1 MGDLDDEIRF
11 VLEADRL
18 KSVLRQSPVTDRSR
32 RENSA
37 EHSWHLA
44 LMSLALA
51 DHAPA
56 GTDLTRVMAMLLVHD
71 LVEIDAGDLFVY
83 ADTAAQA
90 RQSEAERAAADR
102 IFSILPAARAAVMR
116 ALWEE
121 FERRQTPEAKF
132 ARALD
137 RLQPMLINVVTGG
150 GTWADHG
157 ITEDQV
163 LTRVALIEDGSASLG
178 AYAREM
184 IATAVAKGLLAP
196 ARPGPPR

>member
-18 KSVLRQSPVTDRSR
+18 KSVLRQSPITDRSR

-51 DHAPA
+51 EHAPA
-56 GTDLTRVMAMLLVHD
+56 GTDLAKVMRMVLVHD

-83 ADTAAQA
+83 ADAAAQA
-90 RQSEAERAAADR
+90 RQAEAERAAADR
-102 IFSILPAARAAVMR
+102 IFSILPAPTATVLR

-121 FERRQTPEAKF
+121 FEQRQTREAKF
-132 ARALD
+132 
-137 RLQPMLINVVTGG
+137 
-150 GTWADHG
+150 
-157 ITEDQV
+157 
-163 LTRVALIEDGSASLG
+163 
-178 AYAREM
+178 
-184 IATAVAKGLLAP
+184 
-196 ARPGPPR
+196 